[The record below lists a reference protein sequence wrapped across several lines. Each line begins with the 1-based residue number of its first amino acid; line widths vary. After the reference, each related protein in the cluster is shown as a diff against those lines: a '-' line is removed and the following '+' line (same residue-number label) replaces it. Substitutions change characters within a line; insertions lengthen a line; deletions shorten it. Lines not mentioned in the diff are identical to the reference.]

1 MHKIS
6 SLILATALIL
16 AAGVGTWIVLTATDV
31 KAAAKATHAEPGGRT
46 PIRGGHYVMQ
56 SVF

>member
-1 MHKIS
+1 MRKIS
-6 SLILATALIL
+6 FLILAVALVL
-16 AAGVGTWIVLTATDV
+16 AAGAGTWTVLTATDV
-31 KAAAKATHAEPGGRT
+31 KAAAKATHSEPGERT